1 MPSINQQIAAAF
13 AELADL
19 LEMTGGERYRI
30 LAYRRAA
37 ETLESAVKDVAS
49 LQEAD
54 LVKMRGIGKAT
65 AKKVREFADAGKMA
79 ALEEMRARIPP
90 GVRELTGIP
99 GLGPK
104 KAMLLHSELGIA
116 NLEQLRD
123 AIEGQR
129 LRTVPGLGE
138 KTEEN
143 LAAALARYSTDER
156 RMLLGTAIDI
166 AEGMVAGLLQAG
178 AEQATYAGSVRRM
191 KETIRDLDILAAA
204 GAATQDTA
212 GIAESFANLPQ
223 VARVALKG
231 GTKTSVV
238 VAEGLQVDLRIVA
251 ADEFGSALQYFTG
264 SKQHNVKVR
273 EHAVKNGLKL
283 SEYGLFTVPDDK
295 RIASE
300 TEEEVYEALGMQTP
314 LPTMREDLGE
324 VELALRRELPEP
336 VLVEDIRGE
345 LHGHSNYSDGRL
357 PIIDMAT
364 EARRRGYVYWAVTDH
379 GRDLQIRRILEM
391 EDIDRQIEEVAQANA
406 ALAGELTVLHGV
418 ELNVAPDGS
427 LDYPNDVLERFD
439 LRVASIHGAPW
450 DLESMTRRLIAAA
463 EHPLVNILGH
473 PSGRRM
479 GRRPAGEFDLD
490 AVFKAAAAN
499 QVAVEINSNPQ
510 RLDLKDDH
518 ARAAR
523 EYGCYFAIN
532 TDAHKYSD
540 FDHLRLGVGVA
551 QRAWVGR
558 AEVINTWPLDQLRS
572 FLAKR

>member
-1 MPSINQQIAAAF
+1 
-13 AELADL
+13 
-19 LEMTGGERYRI
+19 
-30 LAYRRAA
+30 
-37 ETLESAVKDVAS
+37 
-49 LQEAD
+49 
-54 LVKMRGIGKAT
+54 MRGIGKAT
-65 AKKVREFADAGKMA
+65 AKKVREFAEGGKMT

-104 KAMLLHSELGIA
+104 KAMLLHSELGIS

-123 AIEGQR
+123 AIEEQR

-143 LAAALARYSTDER
+143 LAAALARYSVEER
-156 RMLLGTAIDI
+156 RMLLGTAIEI
-166 AEGMVAGLLQAG
+166 AEGMVAGLLQGG

-191 KETIRDLDILAAA
+191 KETIRDLDILAA
-204 GAATQDTA
+204 GDDATR
-212 GIAESFANLPQ
+212 IAESFANLPQ
-223 VARVALKG
+223 VARVALRG

-273 EHAVKNGLKL
+273 EHAVKKGLKL
-283 SEYGLFTVPDDK
+283 SEYGLFTVSDDK
-295 RIASE
+295 RIASAA
-300 TEEEVYEALGMQTP
+300 EEEVYEALGMQTP

-324 VELALRRELPEP
+324 VELALRHELPQP
-336 VLVEDIRGE
+336 VVVEDIKGE

-357 PIIDMAT
+357 PILDMAE
-364 EARRRGYVYWAVTDH
+364 EARRRGYEYWAVTDH
-379 GRDLQIRRILEM
+379 GRNLQIRRTLET
-391 EDIDRQIEEVAQANA
+391 EDIERQTAEVAQANA
-406 ALAGELTVLHGV
+406 AMAEEVVILHGV
-418 ELNVAPDGS
+418 ELNVAADGS
-427 LDYPNDVLERFD
+427 VDYPDDFLERFD
-439 LRVASIHGAPW
+439 VRVASIHGAPW
-450 DLESMTRRLIAAA
+450 DFESMTRRLIAAA
-463 EHPLVNILGH
+463 EHPFVNILGH

-479 GRRPAGEFDLD
+479 GRRPAGEFDPD
-490 AVFKAAAAN
+490 SVFKAAAAN
-499 QVAVEINSNPQ
+499 QVALEINSNPQ
-510 RLDLKDDH
+510 RLDLKDEH

-523 EYGCYFAIN
+523 EYGCYFSIN

-551 QRAWVGR
+551 QRAWIGKS
-558 AEVINTWPLDQLRS
+558 EVINTWPLDQLRS